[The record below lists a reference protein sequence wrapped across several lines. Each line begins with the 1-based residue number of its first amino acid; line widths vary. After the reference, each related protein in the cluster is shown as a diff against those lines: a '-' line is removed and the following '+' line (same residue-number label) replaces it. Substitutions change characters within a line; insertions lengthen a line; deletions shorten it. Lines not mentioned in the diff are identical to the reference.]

1 MTKGDNNA
9 LDDRSLYP
17 PGQDYLYRREIIGSV
32 RGYVP
37 YVGHV
42 SLVLQTLGKN
52 GQDFLFGAGK
62 HLLRRLG
69 KYGMPSH
76 V

>member
-1 MTKGDNNA
+1 MTKGDNND

-17 PGQDYLYRREIIGSV
+17 PGQGYLYRREIIGSV
-32 RGYVP
+32 RGYIP

-42 SLVLQTLGKN
+42 PLVLQTLGTN
-52 GQDFLFGAGK
+52 GGDFLFGVGK
-62 HLLRRLG
+62 HLPRRLG
-69 KYGMPSH
+69 KYGTPCH